1 LSTVDNNC
9 LQWPPLDAAVAFAS
23 VAEDRFYHLTSVVSE
38 VARLMT
44 VLNYSNHFSGSL
56 VKTSIIT
63 PAHQHCLDFTIVLGL
78 ANDDEFREDTLQ
90 THSLRRSGSSL
101 LTDARR
107 RSCCSRLVPTHRYL
121 TAVIDLVLIE
131 I

>member
-1 LSTVDNNC
+1 MSTVDNNC
-9 LQWPPLDAAVAFAS
+9 LQWPPIDASVAS
-23 VAEDRFYHLTSVVSE
+23 VAEDRFYHLTLVVSA

-90 THSLRRSGSSL
+90 THSLCWRSGSSL

-107 RSCCSRLVPTHRYL
+107 RRCCRRLVPTHRYL